1 VFAPEI
7 RIYVLS
13 CTLFVIGNHVNRVR
27 LISGATAEGARC
39 SEGFY
44 HGHAES
50 DPNLIRTDAIAPSYK
65 CISRQTSPSFRK
77 VDRPQASMSADE
89 ARRLARLIEANHTRL
104 QNMKSQVERLNTL
117 FEEQSR
123 AHNTLESVRKVE
135 GGMTMVPLG
144 SGVQIPVQV
153 KSDLNPVIDIGSGI
167 QIETDGEKALEM
179 LDQRNRELE
188 GLIQNLLLEIKQ
200 ADETI
205 IDMEK
210 QLMELNEG
218 SKISEEPPARSRSE
232 PTTSQPKAKQRRRK
246 RGTELTLDD

>member
-1 VFAPEI
+1 
-7 RIYVLS
+7 
-13 CTLFVIGNHVNRVR
+13 
-27 LISGATAEGARC
+27 
-39 SEGFY
+39 
-44 HGHAES
+44 
-50 DPNLIRTDAIAPSYK
+50 
-65 CISRQTSPSFRK
+65 
-77 VDRPQASMSADE
+77 MSADE
-89 ARRLARLIEANHTRL
+89 ARHLARLIEANHTRL
-104 QNMKSQVERLNTL
+104 QNMKSQVERLNSL
-117 FEEQSR
+117 LEEQSR
-123 AHNTLESVRKVE
+123 AHNTLESVRKGD

-153 KSDLNPVIDIGSGI
+153 EPDLSPVIDIGSGI

-188 GLIQNLLLEIKQ
+188 ALIQNLLLEIKQ

-210 QLMELNEG
+210 QLMELNDG
-218 SKISEEPPARSRSE
+218 SKISEEAPARSESE

>member
-1 VFAPEI
+1 
-7 RIYVLS
+7 
-13 CTLFVIGNHVNRVR
+13 
-27 LISGATAEGARC
+27 
-39 SEGFY
+39 
-44 HGHAES
+44 
-50 DPNLIRTDAIAPSYK
+50 
-65 CISRQTSPSFRK
+65 
-77 VDRPQASMSADE
+77 MSADE
-89 ARRLARLIEANHTRL
+89 VRQLARLIEANHTRL
-104 QNMKSQVERLNTL
+104 TSMKSQVERLNSL
-117 FEEQSR
+117 LKEQSR
-123 AHNTLESVRKVE
+123 AHNTLESVRKGD

-153 KSDLNPVIDIGSGI
+153 EPGLHPIIDIGSGI
-167 QIETDGEKALEM
+167 QIETDGEKVLGM

-218 SKISEEPPARSRSE
+218 SKTTEEPLARSRSQA
-232 PTTSQPKAKQRRRK
+232 TTLKPKAKQRKRK

>member
-1 VFAPEI
+1 MLAPEI
-7 RIYVLS
+7 RVYILS
-13 CTLFVIGNHVNRVR
+13 CTLFVIGDHVNRVR
-27 LISGATAEGARC
+27 LISGATAEGTRC

-44 HGHAES
+44 HGLAES
-50 DPNLIRTDAIAPSYK
+50 DPNLIRTDTIAPSYK
-65 CISRQTSPSFRK
+65 RNSRQTSPSFRK
-77 VDRPQASMSADE
+77 VDRFQTSMSADE
-89 ARRLARLIEANHTRL
+89 VKQLARLIEANHTRL
-104 QNMKSQVERLNTL
+104 TSMKSQVERLNSL
-117 FEEQSR
+117 LEEQSR
-123 AHNTLESVRKVE
+123 AHNTLESVRKGD

-153 KSDLNPVIDIGSGI
+153 EPALHPIIDIGSGI

-218 SKISEEPPARSRSE
+218 SKTTEEPLARSRSQA
-232 PTTSQPKAKQRRRK
+232 TTPQPKAKQRRRK

>member
-1 VFAPEI
+1 
-7 RIYVLS
+7 
-13 CTLFVIGNHVNRVR
+13 
-27 LISGATAEGARC
+27 
-39 SEGFY
+39 
-44 HGHAES
+44 
-50 DPNLIRTDAIAPSYK
+50 
-65 CISRQTSPSFRK
+65 
-77 VDRPQASMSADE
+77 MSADE

-123 AHNTLESVRKVE
+123 AHNTLESVRKVN

-188 GLIQNLLLEIKQ
+188 GLIQNLWLEIKQ

-218 SKISEEPPARSRSE
+218 SKISEELS
-232 PTTSQPKAKQRRRK
+232 
-246 RGTELTLDD
+246 LIHI